1 MKPTLATEPQNPR
14 TTELESC
21 DIVTSISVDFTF
33 LELVLIKKTLKE
45 NNKTRITLVMN
56 YNQVTLS
63 VPKIKKKTLVNC

>member
-14 TTELESC
+14 TTALESC
-21 DIVTSISVDFTF
+21 EIVTSISVDFTF
-33 LELVLIKKTLKE
+33 LKLVLIKKTLKE